1 MKKAHPC
8 HLFYF
13 RGAFGAVYCS
23 LAHYKIFFSQSRLTL
38 IENYANLL
46 ALAFEPEEFF
56 EPQDI
61 ELRVMPNQE
70 EQKKHFAD
78 FRQRVANTMIE
89 GARNKR
95 PVNNLQAEQ
104 IVWQQLEEELLQQ
117 ATLHR

>member
-1 MKKAHPC
+1 
-8 HLFYF
+8 
-13 RGAFGAVYCS
+13 
-23 LAHYKIFFSQSRLTL
+23 
-38 IENYANLL
+38 
-46 ALAFEPEEFF
+46 
-56 EPQDI
+56 
-61 ELRVMPNQE
+61 MPDQE

-117 ATLHR
+117 ATLRR